1 VAPTPLPF
9 ASPMLKIWPPPAADV
24 DPLTAVEGD
33 ARTPPATRPWV
44 MINMIAST
52 DGAAADPSGRSGGL
66 GGPADKAMF
75 AAVRAVAD
83 VVVAGAA
90 TVEAEDYGP
99 ARLSPAAR
107 ARRRDRGQAE
117 APRIAVLSASLR
129 LDPGSRLFRES
140 PPDARPVVLTTSIAD
155 ADRRAALAAVADVH
169 DVGDDRVD
177 LARALDLLHTALGA
191 RIVLCEG
198 GPATNAQ
205 LIAADLV
212 DELSLT
218 VAPSLVGGDARRIA
232 QGGEAVLRP
241 LDLTRVMTADGFL
254 FLRYARAR
262 PPEVPAG
269 A

>member
-1 VAPTPLPF
+1 
-9 ASPMLKIWPPPAADV
+9 MLRIWPVPAADV
-24 DPLTAVEGD
+24 DPLTAVED
-33 ARTPPATRPWV
+33 DVRTPPTTRPWL
-44 MINMIAST
+44 MINMIASA

-83 VVVAGAA
+83 VVLAGAT
-90 TVEAEDYGP
+90 TVVAEDYGP

-107 ARRRDRGQAE
+107 ARRRDRGQADV
-117 APRIAVLSASLR
+117 PRIAVLSASLR

-140 PPDARPVVLTTSIAD
+140 PPEARPIVLTTVSAD
-155 ADRRAALAAVADVH
+155 PARRAALASVADVH

-177 LARALDLLHTALGA
+177 LARAVDLLHTRCAA

-198 GPATNAQ
+198 GPATHAQ

-212 DELSLT
+212 DELCLT

-241 LDLTRVMTADGFL
+241 VELTRVMTADGFL
-254 FLRYARAR
+254 FQRYARAR
-262 PPEVPAG
+262 RGERA
-269 A
+269 AEA

>member
-1 VAPTPLPF
+1 
-9 ASPMLKIWPPPAADV
+9 MLRIWPPPAADV
-24 DPLTAVEGD
+24 DPLTTVEDD
-33 ARTPPATRPWV
+33 ARTPPPARPWV
-44 MINMIAST
+44 MINMIASA

-66 GGPADKAMF
+66 GGPPDKAMF

-83 VVVAGAA
+83 VVVAGSA
-90 TVEAEDYGP
+90 TVVAEDYGP
-99 ARLSPAAR
+99 ARLTPAAR

-117 APRIAVLSASLR
+117 VPRIAVLSASLR
-129 LDPGSRLFRES
+129 LDPDGRLFRES
-140 PPDARPVVLTTSIAD
+140 PPDARPLVLTTSTAD
-155 ADRRAALAAVADVH
+155 PARRAALAAVAEVH
-169 DVGDDRVD
+169 EVGDDRVH
-177 LARALDLLHTALGA
+177 LPRALDLLHTALGA

-212 DELSLT
+212 DELCLT
-218 VAPSLVGGDARRIA
+218 VAPSLVGGDAHRIA
-232 QGGEAVLRP
+232 QPGEAVLRP

-262 PPEVPAG
+262 PREVPAG

>member
-1 VAPTPLPF
+1 
-9 ASPMLKIWPPPAADV
+9 MLKIWPPPAADV
-24 DPLTAVEGD
+24 DPLTAVEDD
-33 ARTPPATRPWV
+33 ARTPPAARPWV
-44 MINMIAST
+44 MINMIASA
-52 DGAAADPSGRSGGL
+52 DGAAADPGGSSGGI

-83 VVVAGAA
+83 VIVAGAA
-90 TVEAEDYGP
+90 TVVAENYGP
-99 ARLSPAAR
+99 ACPSPATR
-107 ARRRDRGQAE
+107 AWRRDRGHAE

-140 PPDARPVVLTTSIAD
+140 PPAARPLVLTTTTAD
-155 ADRRAALAAVADVH
+155 PARRAALAAVADVH

-177 LARALDLLHTALGA
+177 LARALDLLHSGLGA

-212 DELSLT
+212 DELCLT
-218 VAPSLVGGDARRIA
+218 VAPSLIGGDARRIA
-232 QGGEAVLRP
+232 QGSGAVMRP

-254 FLRYARAR
+254 FLRYARQR
-262 PPEVPAG
+262 PREVPAG
-269 A
+269 Q

>member
-1 VAPTPLPF
+1 
-9 ASPMLKIWPPPAADV
+9 MLKIWPPPAADV

-44 MINMIAST
+44 MINMIASA

-117 APRIAVLSASLR
+117 VPRIAVLSASLR

-140 PPDARPVVLTTSIAD
+140 PPGSRLFRESPPDTRPVVLTTSIAD

-218 VAPSLVGGDARRIA
+218 VAPSLVGSDARRIA

-254 FLRYARAR
+254 FLRWAR
-262 PPEVPAG
+262 PPDVPAG